1 MLWAMLMLMQQLC
14 LEHLRSPLHPSNSKS
29 AELTEELEGQG
40 SFLFH
45 WWWFE
50 KAYRCVCPTQCPGH
64 CSKVPPECAG
74 TVAQP

>member
-45 WWWFE
+45 
-50 KAYRCVCPTQCPGH
+50 
-64 CSKVPPECAG
+64 
-74 TVAQP
+74 